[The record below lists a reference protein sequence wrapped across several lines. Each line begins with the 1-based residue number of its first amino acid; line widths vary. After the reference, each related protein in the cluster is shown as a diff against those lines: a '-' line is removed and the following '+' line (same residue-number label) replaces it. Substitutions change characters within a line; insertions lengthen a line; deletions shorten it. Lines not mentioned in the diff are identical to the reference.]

1 MDQNKQYID
10 GLLYAYK
17 LMEHYTK
24 AGIYMIPITGIM
36 DKVLNEI
43 RSQSK
48 LDLSDIDIS
57 PPLWHRPQD

>member
-1 MDQNKQYID
+1 MDQEKQYID
-10 GLLYAYK
+10 GLLYTYK

-24 AGIYMIPITGIM
+24 AGIYHIPITMIM

-48 LDLSDIDIS
+48 LDLSDLNIS